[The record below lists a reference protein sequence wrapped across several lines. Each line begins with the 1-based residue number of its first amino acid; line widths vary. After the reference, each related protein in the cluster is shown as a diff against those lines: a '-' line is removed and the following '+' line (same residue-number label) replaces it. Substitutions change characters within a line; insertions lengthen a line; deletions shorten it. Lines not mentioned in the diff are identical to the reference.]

1 MVKGIH
7 MFPRVWCALLLS
19 CLVVSGCAA
28 NPRRIAPIA
37 HDASAIVPGFPA
49 EIRWI
54 GSTRRDIEMR
64 SPGLLRQVQRA
75 AGGAPVNVLVLSG
88 GGAGSAFGAGA
99 LVGLSQR
106 GTRPD
111 FQIVTGV
118 SAGALIAPLA
128 FLGQGWDSQLTEAF
142 SGAPTRHLMHAQWL
156 GALFGDSI
164 YWGEPLAQLVDH
176 YVTDELLRSVARE
189 SRRGRLLLVATTDLD
204 SEQTVFWNLGL
215 IAEQGG
221 AKARRLFR
229 DVLIASASIPGVF
242 PPVMIRVEQAGRT
255 YEEMHVDGS
264 AMASLFFIPDL
275 AAILPNPLEPLRNGH
290 LYVLINGTLRTPP
303 ATTRD
308 QTFSIL
314 KRSAVAALQGGTRAA
329 IEIAY
334 SVAQQHRMSMEVTDI
349 PDVYPFGG
357 SLEFDTSKMQAL
369 FDYGE
374 HCALVDKLWS
384 APIDALDQS
393 PMPAGLSRPPDVQCA
408 GSGQQSPALERV
420 STPDY
425 LTQPADPTVRTG
437 ANGGASGEQPPLAAL
452 SKGADPALSDERHT
466 RVVQAD
472 IESVAR

>member
-1 MVKGIH
+1 ML
-7 MFPRVWCALLLS
+7 PRAVCALLLS
-19 CLVVSGCAA
+19 CLLLSACVA
-28 NPRRIAPIA
+28 NPRRGAPVG
-37 HDASAIVPGFPA
+37 HDAGAIVAGFPA

-54 GSTRRDIEMR
+54 GSTRRDIELR
-64 SPGLLRQVQRA
+64 SPALLRQVQRA
-75 AGGAPVNVLVLSG
+75 AAGGPVNVLVLSG
-88 GGAGSAFGAGA
+88 GGAGGAFGAGA
-99 LVGLSQR
+99 LVGLSRR

-128 FLGQGWDSQLTEAF
+128 FLGQDWDSQLAEAF
-142 SGAPTRHLMHAQWL
+142 SGAPTRHLMRAHWL

-164 YWGEPLAQLVDH
+164 YQGEPLVQLVDR
-176 YVTDELLRSVARE
+176 YVTDELLRAVARE
-189 SRRGRLLLVATTDLD
+189 SQRGRLLLVATTDLD

-221 AKARRLFR
+221 AKAKRLFR

-255 YEEMHVDGS
+255 FEEMHVDGS
-264 AMASLFFIPDL
+264 AMASLIFMPDV

-290 LYVLINGTLRTPP
+290 LYVLVNGPLRTPA

-314 KRSAVAALQGGTRAA
+314 KRSAVASLQGGTRAA

-334 SVAQQHRMSMEVTDI
+334 SVAQRHQMSIAVTDI

-357 SLEFDTSKMQAL
+357 SLEFDISKMRAL

-374 HCALVDKLWS
+374 HCALVGELWS
-384 APIDALDQS
+384 APIDALDQA
-393 PMPAGLSRPPDVQCA
+393 PIPAGASRPEAVQCA
-408 GSGQQSPALERV
+408 GAELQPPSLESVSIPRNTSP
-420 STPDY
+420 D
-425 LTQPADPTVRTG
+425 
-437 ANGGASGEQPPLAAL
+437 GGASGEDSPVATL
-452 SKGADPALSDERHT
+452 SKEADPAPSDEHR
-466 RVVQAD
+466 RQLVQAD
-472 IESVAR
+472 TESRAR

>member
-1 MVKGIH
+1 ML
-7 MFPRVWCALLLS
+7 PRVLCALLLGG
-19 CLVVSGCAA
+19 LLLSGCAG
-28 NPRRIAPIA
+28 NPRRLAPLG
-37 HDASAIVPGFPA
+37 HDASAMVPGFPA

-54 GSTRRDIEMR
+54 GSTRRDIELR

-75 AGGAPVNVLVLSG
+75 ADGGPVNVLVLSG
-88 GGAGSAFGAGA
+88 GGAGGAFGAGA

-128 FLGQGWDSQLTEAF
+128 FLGQNWDPQLTEAF
-142 SGAPTRHLMHAQWL
+142 SGASTQHLMHANWL
-156 GALFGDSI
+156 GALLGDSV
-164 YWGEPLAQLVDH
+164 YRGEPLAQLVDR
-176 YVTDELLRSVARE
+176 YVTDELLRAVARE
-189 SRRGRLLLVATTDLD
+189 SQRGRLLLVATTDLD

-221 AKARRLFR
+221 AKAKRLFR

-242 PPVMIRVEQAGRT
+242 PPVMIRVQQAGRT

-290 LYVLINGTLRTPP
+290 LYVLINGTLRTPA

-314 KRSAVAALQGGTRAA
+314 KRSAVATLQGGTRAA
-329 IEIAY
+329 VEIAY
-334 SVAQQHRMSMEVTDI
+334 SVAQRHRMSIEVTDI

-357 SLEFDTSKMQAL
+357 SLEFDISKMRAL

-374 HCALVDKLWS
+374 HCALVDELWS
-384 APIDALDQS
+384 APIDALDQA
-393 PMPAGLSRPPDVQCA
+393 PIPAGAPRPEAVQCA
-408 GSGQQSPALERV
+408 G
-420 STPDY
+420 
-425 LTQPADPTVRTG
+425 ADPQAPSLQSVSIPRSLPQPGGLTTHSSP
-437 ANGGASGEQPPLAAL
+437 NGGASAEDSPPATLSKEADPPL
-452 SKGADPALSDERHT
+452 PDERPR

-472 IESVAR
+472 IESVTR

>member
-1 MVKGIH
+1 ML
-7 MFPRVWCALLLS
+7 PRVLCAFLLGGLLLS
-19 CLVVSGCAA
+19 GCAG
-28 NPRRIAPIA
+28 NPRRLAPLG
-37 HDASAIVPGFPA
+37 HDASAMVPGFPA

-54 GSTRRDIEMR
+54 GSTRRDIELR

-75 AGGAPVNVLVLSG
+75 ADGGPVNVLVLSG
-88 GGAGSAFGAGA
+88 GGAGGAFGAGA

-128 FLGQGWDSQLTEAF
+128 FLGQDWDSQLTEAF
-142 SGAPTRHLMHAQWL
+142 SGASTQHLMHANWL
-156 GALFGDSI
+156 GALLGDSV
-164 YWGEPLAQLVDH
+164 YRGEPLAHLVDR
-176 YVTDELLRSVARE
+176 YVTDELLRAVARE
-189 SRRGRLLLVATTDLD
+189 SQRGRLLLVATTDLD

-221 AKARRLFR
+221 AKAKRLFR

-242 PPVMIRVEQAGRT
+242 PPVMIRVQQAGRT

-290 LYVLINGTLRTPP
+290 LYVLINGTLRTPA

-314 KRSAVAALQGGTRAA
+314 KRSAVATLQGGTRAA
-329 IEIAY
+329 VEIAY
-334 SVAQQHRMSMEVTDI
+334 SVAQRHRMSIEVTDI

-357 SLEFDTSKMQAL
+357 SLEFDISKMRAL

-374 HCALVDKLWS
+374 HCALVDELWS
-384 APIDALDQS
+384 APIDALDQA
-393 PMPAGLSRPPDVQCA
+393 PIPAGAPRPEVVQCA
-408 GSGQQSPALERV
+408 GADPQAPSLQKV
-420 STPDY
+420 SIPRD
-425 LTQPADPTVRTG
+425 LPQPAGLTTSP
-437 ANGGASGEQPPLAAL
+437 NGGASGEDSPRAPLSKEAVPPL
-452 SKGADPALSDERHT
+452 PDERPR

-472 IESVAR
+472 IETVTR